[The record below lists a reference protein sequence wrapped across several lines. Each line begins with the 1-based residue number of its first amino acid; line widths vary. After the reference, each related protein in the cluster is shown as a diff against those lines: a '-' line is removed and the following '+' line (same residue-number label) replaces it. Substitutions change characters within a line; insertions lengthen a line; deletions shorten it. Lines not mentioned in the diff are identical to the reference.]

1 MKYATNYCNLFKLQE
16 NTTFKLLCFIILSF
30 IKISIRNK
38 IHKCIMPGTRERSL
52 LICFPHIWFAKAVLC
67 LNIHPLLK
75 SKGGLIFMLN
85 LNC

>member
-52 LICFPHIWFAKAVLC
+52 LICFPQIWFAKAVLVLTFILF
-67 LNIHPLLK
+67 LNLK
-75 SKGGLIFMLN
+75 EGLIFMLN